1 MKTVSHPGKGSKV
14 EIGRERDESGEH
26 CNRYN
31 EPLDAEVFLV
41 SVRSLARPDRRLR
54 RVSVG

>member
-1 MKTVSHPGKGSKV
+1 MITVSHPGKGREV
-14 EIGRERDESGEH
+14 EIGRERDESGER
-26 CNRYN
+26 CNQYD